1 MAESLNSLKYLNIGY
16 CALSNA
22 GINVLLHSVLSNSAM
37 LYYDAKTV
45 HLQERDVVSI
55 KAGQEQKRTLKLVQK
70 QLAANVREHFGD
82 DINYNTFNNEEK
94 RWIVNDKEDVRKIDS
109 VYRNRDANM
118 ARRGLKKL
126 DKWWDEGDDT
136 LNRVMA
142 SGPSCSYRK
151 RIAV

>member
-1 MAESLNSLKYLNIGY
+1 MTESLSSLKYLNLGY

-22 GINVLLHSVLSNSAM
+22 GMNTLLHSVLSNSAM

-45 HLQERDVVSI
+45 HLQDRDVVSI
-55 KAGQEQKRTLKLVQK
+55 KAGQEHKRTLRLVQK
-70 QLAANVREHFGD
+70 QLAANVRKHFGEEMD
-82 DINYNTFNNEEK
+82 YSTFNNEEK
-94 RWIVNDKEDVRKIDS
+94 RWIINDKKDIRKINS

-118 ARRGLKKL
+118 ARQGLKKL

-136 LNRVMA
+136 LNQVMA
-142 SGPSCSYRK
+142 SGLSCSYRK

>member
-1 MAESLNSLKYLNIGY
+1 
-16 CALSNA
+16 
-22 GINVLLHSVLSNSAM
+22 M

-82 DINYNTFNNEEK
+82 EINYNTFNNEEK

-136 LNRVMA
+136 LNQVMA